1 MTRLNVYLT
10 EKGKAANSRHMG
22 FHSQLDSM
30 VDEAMSTRS
39 PEEITSIVGFLTE
52 MLERL
57 NAVELKDD

>member
-1 MTRLNVYLT
+1 
-10 EKGKAANSRHMG
+10 
-22 FHSQLDSM
+22 M

-52 MLERL
+52 MLDRL